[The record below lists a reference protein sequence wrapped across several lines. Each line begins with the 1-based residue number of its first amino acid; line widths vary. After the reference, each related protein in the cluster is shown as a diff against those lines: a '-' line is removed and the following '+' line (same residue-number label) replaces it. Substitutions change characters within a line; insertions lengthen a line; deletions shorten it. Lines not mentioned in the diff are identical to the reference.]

1 MNFCPRTVCHSCA
14 SWWGN
19 PGKHL
24 LCKTTLSP
32 PIFVSDEPVLS
43 REQAHL
49 EFAEHM
55 WWSRILSTTA
65 SVLWGRSTC
74 PESEMFIML
83 GTLAKIWYCHSKIVL
98 SLLQLTMLLKY
109 FPLPSSYRAEINRQ
123 ENKFSQEF
131 FFSHF
136 HGKFTLLI
144 WTVFVF
150 RSSWYVSYP
159 NSLTTFLW
167 TSCLTAYPKAMII
180 YISTTY
186 KKRLKVKLCLLRE
199 NNERTCHC
207 SANSMIVIY
216 TWLLSSFI
224 ILSFQKDPSIPR
236 SALWEMMIM
245 WPLLGKLR
253 TRLCLY
259 ILPMPSYPFLNVWYM
274 SVYNNCL
281 KPPSECLHE
290 RNAKCLIFEG

>member
-1 MNFCPRTVCHSCA
+1 MNFCPRTVCHSYA
-14 SWWGN
+14 NWWGN

-144 WTVFVF
+144 WNVFVF

-199 NNERTCHC
+199 NNERHAT
-207 SANSMIVIY
+207 A
-216 TWLLSSFI
+216 LL
-224 ILSFQKDPSIPR
+224 ILWSWSIPGYCPHL
-236 SALWEMMIM
+236 SY
-245 WPLLGKLR
+245 
-253 TRLCLY
+253 C
-259 ILPMPSYPFLNVWYM
+259 PSRKIKAFPRVPY
-274 SVYNNCL
+274 
-281 KPPSECLHE
+281 E
-290 RNAKCLIFEG
+290 RWW

>member
-1 MNFCPRTVCHSCA
+1 MRNSKHAFTKHWILTYDLLTSRTQCKWISVLGQSVTVMQVDEETQENIYCAKPLCLLQFSCPPRCQTNQFS
-14 SWWGN
+14 G
-19 PGKHL
+19 
-24 LCKTTLSP
+24 
-32 PIFVSDEPVLS
+32 
-43 REQAHL
+43 EQAHL

-55 WWSRILSTTA
+55 WWARILSTTA
-65 SVLWGRSTC
+65 SVLWERSTC

-144 WTVFVF
+144 WNVFVF

-159 NSLTTFLW
+159 NSLTIFLW
-167 TSCLTAYPKAMII
+167 TSCLIAYPKAMII

-207 SANSMIVIY
+207 STNSMIMIY
-216 TWLLSSFI
+216 TWLLSSYI
-224 ILSFQKDPSIPR
+224 ILSFQKDQSIPK

-245 WPLLGKLR
+245 WPLLG
-253 TRLCLY
+253 
-259 ILPMPSYPFLNVWYM
+259 
-274 SVYNNCL
+274 
-281 KPPSECLHE
+281 E
-290 RNAKCLIFEG
+290 